1 MRIRRNNLAK
11 KVIASLFIFIGA
23 LLSAGETVDANKTKM
38 TLMQNMGT
46 ATITKTYQD
55 ANSSENNISKFGIKD
70 WENEFNKNGLT
81 STSIIGNTMSLF
93 GNTKEGKLAVSGDL
107 EKMKTSELK
116 NNSDFAGNKSI
127 GAFDSLLQSAVMTDV
142 VNNAFG
148 KPSKKSKN
156 IKCYITR
163 DVGQTY
169 MCTAPG
175 NSLMMSSGMSGR
187 DALSKLKSECEG
199 QCFTQNSCINMQ
211 QDEQN
216 ITTSV
221 PQKNFTL
228 TKSNPSFVFYIPVD
242 SNVTINTIEFKE
254 VIKGAS
260 VKYTVSYKDQKGIEN
275 KLVEKLLS
283 ISGTLEEKML
293 YVGDISSQITIRV
306 ELSTPYADTIS
317 ANMLIDG
324 IKINYHSNAQYVC
337 PSIQDISNHTPGD
350 FANVCSN
357 GKTTVLTKSSGT
369 LSKTYKICASSIYPG
384 QNLDGSFYQQHA
396 CESVCRRQYEC
407 KLLPGGSVN
416 FEGLKGF
423 REGCI
428 ENTSLSCNN
437 FNNDCRQARLAPDA
451 KVINE
456 LVFGG
461 NLRPVSTIVNGATT
475 GVERPRLSI
484 SSLSPDLGPNGGS
497 YAPNDTE
504 FETQRKEEWKD
515 KAYSDMMANANWN
528 VTRTSI
534 GENTSANHAYGIN
547 LKSGSFYGYAGT
559 SVRSLMWRLKP
570 AAFDVDTGLN
580 FKMYSI
586 IRVIVQNYR
595 YEQSGTGGIKPFY
608 DEIWYMKTGAGD
620 SFKPFYYNFDAY
632 EIINTTDEY
641 NLTTPSYR
649 PKTTSN
655 PQYMTFD
662 GTSWGTISS
671 LDTAESFKNEGFTAV
686 NAFWEYEIMGNME
699 GKYDVLPGIVRR
711 IEKNDQYNEVIHYT
725 GTRDHATAG
734 TIIKMLVSTGY
745 SQSSLSYQS
754 IKEMV
759 DNGNIT
765 TIFETGNENSYPRYF
780 RGDGEKEN
788 DVVVYIYG
796 QQSNG
801 SAYFN
806 IRPRKDHIGKKG
818 FIYVYGE

>member
-1 MRIRRNNLAK
+1 MMQIQRSSFLK
-11 KVIASLFIFIGA
+11 GLLLFFLSLGS
-23 LLSAGETVDANKTKM
+23 LLSAAEPADANKTKM
-38 TLMQNMGT
+38 TLMNNMGSPV
-46 ATITKTYQD
+46 ITKTYQD
-55 ANSSENNISKFGIKD
+55 ANASESNISKFGIKD
-70 WENEFNKNGLT
+70 WENEFNKNGLN

-107 EKMKTSELK
+107 SKMKTSELQ
-116 NNSDFAGNKSI
+116 NNPDFANNKNI
-127 GAFDSLLQSAVMTDV
+127 GAFDSVLKSAVMTDV

-148 KPSKKSKN
+148 KPSSKTKN
-156 IKCYITR
+156 IKCYVTR

-169 MCTAPG
+169 MCTAPS

-211 QDEQN
+211 QNEQN
-216 ITTSV
+216 ITESIGA
-221 PQKNFTL
+221 KNFTL
-228 TKSNPSFVFYIPVD
+228 TKSNPSFTFYIPTD
-242 SNVTINTIEFKE
+242 SNITINTLEFKE
-254 VIKGAS
+254 VAKGANI
-260 VKYTVSYKDQKGIEN
+260 KYTVSYRDQKGVEN

-283 ISGTLEEKML
+283 IAGTLEEKHL
-293 YVGDISSQITIRV
+293 YIGDISSQITVKV
-306 ELSTPYADTIS
+306 ELSTPYHDSIS
-317 ANMLIDG
+317 AEMILNG
-324 IKINYHSNAQYVC
+324 IKVNYHSNAQYVC

-350 FANVCSN
+350 FANICSN

-369 LSKTYKICASSIYPG
+369 LSKTYKICASAIYPG

-437 FNNDCRQARLAPDA
+437 FNNDCRQARLNSDA
-451 KVINE
+451 KVVNE

-461 NLRPVSTIVNGATT
+461 NLRPVSTIINGATT

-484 SSLSPDLGPNGGS
+484 SSLSPDLGPNGGT

-504 FETQRKEEWKD
+504 FEIQRKEEWKD
-515 KAYSDMMANANWN
+515 KAYSDMMTNANWN
-528 VTRTSI
+528 VTKVAI
-534 GENTSANHAYGIN
+534 GENTAANHAYGIN

-580 FKMYSI
+580 FKLYSVV
-586 IRVIVQNYR
+586 RAIVQNYR
-595 YEQSGTGGIKPFY
+595 YEQSGTGNKKPFF
-608 DEIWYMKTGAGD
+608 DEIWYVKAGAGD
-620 SFKPFYYNFDAY
+620 TFKPFYYNYDAY

-655 PQYMTFD
+655 PQYSTFD
-662 GTSWGTISS
+662 GATWVAIAPS
-671 LDTAESFKNEGFTAV
+671 DTAESFKNEGFTAV
-686 NAFWEYEIMGNME
+686 NAFWEYELMSNME

-711 IEKNDQYNEVIHYT
+711 IEKTDQYNEITHYT

-734 TIIKMLVSTGY
+734 TIVKMLVSTGY
-745 SQSSLSYQS
+745 SQNDLSYQA

-759 DNGNIT
+759 EAGNIT

-788 DVVVYIYG
+788 DVVIYIYG
-796 QQSNG
+796 QQTSG